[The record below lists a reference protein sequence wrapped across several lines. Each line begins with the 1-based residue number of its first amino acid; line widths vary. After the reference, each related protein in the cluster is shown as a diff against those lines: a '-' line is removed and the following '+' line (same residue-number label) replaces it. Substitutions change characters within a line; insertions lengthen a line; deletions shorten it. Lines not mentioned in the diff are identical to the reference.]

1 MADELHHI
9 KVNVLPDGRLDTLN
23 AARYL
28 GLSVKTM
35 AIMRSNGSGPSYIKL
50 GRVSYFK
57 EDLDA
62 WVAQA
67 ERVTST
73 AQERL
78 TATAD

>member
-9 KVNVLPDGRLDTLN
+9 KVNVLPDGRMDTQN

-35 AIMRSNGSGPSYIKL
+35 AIMRSNGTGPSYIKL
-50 GRVSYFK
+50 GRVFYFK

-73 AQERL
+73 TQERL
-78 TATAD
+78 SSTGD